1 MKDVAILLHEASG
14 LLRRRFEQ
22 AARPEGLTL
31 MQWRALGLLDQQG
44 PLRQVAIGE
53 ALEASPM
60 TISDLADRLESAGL
74 VTRATDPSDS
84 RAKVL
89 ELTETGATKLRTMRR
104 ISEAVFAQVFAG
116 VTGRETAALRQGL
129 LKLKKNLGGAAP
141 SAPEKDVQD
150 EREN

>member
-1 MKDVAILLHEASG
+1 MEASTTAYPPRGKAWASAVIVFVLTAIALGDRMAIALLTGPIKGEFGIGDFQAG
-14 LLRRRFEQ
+14 LLIGFAFTLFYVVFLLPIG
-22 AARPEGLTL
+22 AA
-31 MQWRALGLLDQQG
+31 
-44 PLRQVAIGE
+44 
-53 ALEASPM
+53 
-60 TISDLADRLESAGL
+60 ADKY
-74 VTRATDPSDS
+74 S

-116 VTGRETAALRQGL
+116 VTERETAALRQGL